1 MRPLDG
7 PTAVIRT
14 GPDPGLKAL
23 RDDQFLKH
31 HRITIEIGNAKNR
44 NKNPVA
50 EKVVQ
55 EVESELLHHDRLG
68 SPLSH
73 HSHSQPKRAYSLA
86 WSFRLRDVDPARPV
100 LQPTDPSPRPRHHST
115 AE

>member
-73 HSHSQPKRAYSLA
+73 VTLTIA
-86 WSFRLRDVDPARPV
+86 
-100 LQPTDPSPRPRHHST
+100 T
-115 AE
+115 ANLNAHIHLHGLSA